1 MPDNEF
7 REEQE
12 RHLYSICVRTM
23 TLPIG
28 RGMFTLRSHRPLLA
42 ENVEIPKLCLTGRTA
57 GPQSLTIDLS
67 HIDVPANM
75 DLWAKFHNGVAA
87 SLRVA
92 APEPSVSAEELGI
105 EQQLDTSWI
114 VYNMPRTSAL
124 GSNDGAAASTPL
136 TPEHAGFLFGLGLNG
151 HLTNLALFNLH
162 EYLVK
167 GDPMTSIALLLGTAA
182 AKCGTAEMQ
191 SMKMLST
198 HLPFLLLPTLLEL
211 NIDPSVQTAA
221 VMGVGLLYAESGNY
235 RLAEALVREV
245 GRPSTALN
253 DNFADRES
261 YALSCG
267 FALGLITLGL
277 GDMVFGDPNFTLAS
291 ELCLLMNGGH
301 KRSHHYALDAAPSQ
315 LVKDG
320 DFLNVHVTSAPAI
333 VALGLMYLKSNNRQ
347 VATWFD
353 PPETL
358 ALLDTVR
365 PDFLMLRIISKSII
379 LWDDILPRIDWVEGH
394 VPPVVSRFVT
404 MNDEDRLIAVRE
416 QGIDLETVAQTYCNI
431 VAGACFAIA
440 LKFAGSA
447 NADAFQCLVSE
458 SEASFC

>member
-1 MPDNEF
+1 M
-7 REEQE
+7 
-12 RHLYSICVRTM
+12 S
-23 TLPIG
+23 LPFG

-42 ENVEIPKLCLTGRTA
+42 ESVEIPKLSLTGRTP

-75 DLWAKFHNGVAA
+75 DLWAKFHNGVGAGLRIA
-87 SLRVA
+87 PPDSLTGGV
-92 APEPSVSAEELGI
+92 

-114 VYNMPRTSAL
+114 VYNMPRSSSA
-124 GSNDGAAASTPL
+124 GSNNDAGGGASSATL
-136 TPEHAGFLFGLGLNG
+136 TAEHAGFLFGLGLNG

-167 GDPMTSIALLLGTAA
+167 GDPMTSIALLLGTSA
-182 AKCGTAEMQ
+182 AKCRTAELQ

-221 VMGVGLLYAESGNY
+221 VLGVGLLYAESGNY
-235 RLAEALVREV
+235 RLAEALVREI

-277 GDMVFGDPNFTLAS
+277 GDMVFGDPNFTLAN

-301 KRSHHYALDAAPSQ
+301 KRSHHYSLDAPPSQ

-333 VALGLMYLKSNNRQ
+333 VALGLMYLGSNNRQ
-347 VATWFD
+347 VAAWFD

-358 ALLDTVR
+358 ALLDNVR
-365 PDFLMLRIISKSII
+365 PDFLMLRAVSKSLI
-379 LWDDILPRIDWVEGH
+379 LWDDIVPRVSWVENH
-394 VPPVVSRFVT
+394 VPPVVARYVEMT
-404 MNDEDRLIAVRE
+404 DEDRLLAIRE
-416 QGIDLETVAQTYCNI
+416 QFIDLETVAQSYCNI
-431 VAGACFAIA
+431 VAGACFAMA

-447 NADAFQCLVSE
+447 NADAFKCLVSYVL
-458 SEASFC
+458 